1 MSRKFRIIKEE
12 LYRAFVNRW
21 MVFAIIIGCIISIM
35 QIVMSQSLIKG
46 IENVYS
52 NGGDNIYA
60 AKVAYTFTIWDGW
73 IGTNICSLQR
83 LLFFIMPLVSAMIY
97 AGSYVSDMKG
107 YINNICTRVG
117 KQDYILAKNIAVFVS
132 GGLVAVIPLIL
143 NMLLWMMLLPT
154 SMPNPIDGALSIND
168 LVVFS
173 ALFYEAP
180 YIYCIIYI
188 IYVFIFYGLLSCM
201 GIVISMWDSNSFVVR
216 VFPFIA
222 FYALHT
228 VTSYLGFSK
237 CSPIQ
242 LIIMPIMI
250 KKYAYVMAIIML
262 IMAVMIA
269 LTIVMHKKRDMLK

>member
-12 LYRAFVNRW
+12 LYRAFVSRW

-117 KQDYILAKNIAVFVS
+117 KQDYILAKNIAVFIS
-132 GGLVAVIPLIL
+132 GGFVAVIPLIL
-143 NMLLWMMLLPT
+143 NMLLWMMFLPI
-154 SMPNPIDGALSIND
+154 SMPNPVDGALSING

-173 ALFYEAP
+173 ALFYKTP
-180 YIYCIIYI
+180 YIYFTIYI
-188 IYVFIFYGLLSCM
+188 IYVFLFYGLLSCM

-216 VFPFIA
+216 VFPFIV
-222 FYALHT
+222 FYASHT
-228 VTSYLGFSK
+228 ITSYLGIK
-237 CSPIQ
+237 ECSPIQ
-242 LIIMPIMI
+242 MIIMPIMLE
-250 KKYAYVMAIIML
+250 KYAYVMMLSMIIMVIL
-262 IMAVMIA
+262 
-269 LTIVMHKKRDMLK
+269 IVMTIIMHRKKDMLK